1 MTNHHLQTQQ
11 KAQTNHFNHKQNE
24 TKEATFLATI
34 VFICLIIFIF
44 QS

>member
-11 KAQTNHFNHKQNE
+11 KTQTNHYNYKQNE
-24 TKEATFLATI
+24 TKEAAFLATV
-34 VFICLIIFIF
+34 VFIGLIIFIF